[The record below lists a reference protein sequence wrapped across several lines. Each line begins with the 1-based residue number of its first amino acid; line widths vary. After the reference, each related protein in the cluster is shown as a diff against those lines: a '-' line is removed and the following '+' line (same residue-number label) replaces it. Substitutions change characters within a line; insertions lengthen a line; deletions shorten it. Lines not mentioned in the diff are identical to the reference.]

1 MSFEKFRRLRKPIE
15 DLFGKIGNTPA
26 PPDGPF
32 RRPPTVSM
40 STEEKLALMEKES
53 NEANIPVDY
62 PKMTTTIYSYY
73 ADFQQNNYYKNY
85 ALNLI
90 DRCKKFGVA
99 YNISERTSRGSYGA
113 NCLMKPEFVL
123 EKLKESKA
131 PLIWM
136 DCDTDFK
143 SSFSE
148 FNNISEDIGM
158 ATHSGDLSGIKA
170 SPLFFNYTAGS
181 FKIIRE
187 WVVHCR
193 SSFLKGIPELDHD
206 ALKHYVLPHL
216 RGNYSV
222 FLLSQNWND
231 FVHGKYIHNGNSRV
245 DGKMETHRQVGV
257 DDDTRAR
264 YSRDVKTF
272 HVYFEEKSEIVFSSA
287 LKFLNNFSDYARLKF
302 HFDQGLEKISCSS
315 LEFHKL
321 YTESGGNTTFSENNF
336 TDHSPLNGEIILGV
350 SGVKDIEKDWDSK
363 ISGEIQGGRNP
374 LYVLNYKD
382 DGLGKITIK
391 EGFSLWN

>member
-1 MSFEKFRRLRKPIE
+1 MSFENFRRLRKPLE
-15 DLFGKIGNTPA
+15 NLFGKPNN
-26 PPDGPF
+26 PPVSQDGPF
-32 RRPPTVSM
+32 RRSATVPM
-40 STEEKLALMEKES
+40 STEEKLALMAKES
-53 NEANIPVDY
+53 ERTNIPVDY

-90 DRCKKFGVA
+90 ERCKKFKVA

-113 NCLMKPEFVL
+113 NCLMKPEFIL

-148 FNNISEDIGM
+148 FNNIAEDIGM

-181 FKIIRE
+181 FKIVRE
-187 WVVHCR
+187 WLIHCR
-193 SSFLKGIPELDHD
+193 SAFIKGIPELDHD

-231 FVHGKYIHNGNSRV
+231 FVQGKYINNGNSRV
-245 DGKMETHRQVGV
+245 DGKMETHRKVNV
-257 DDDTRAR
+257 DEDTRAK
-264 YSRDVKTF
+264 YSQDVKTF
-272 HVYFEEKSEIVFSSA
+272 HVYFKEKTENVFSSA
-287 LKFLNNFSDYARLKF
+287 LRFLNNFSDYTRLKF
-302 HFDQGLEKISCSS
+302 HFHQDLEKISCSS
-315 LEFHKL
+315 LEFQRLH
-321 YTESGGNTTFSENNF
+321 TESGGNTTFSENSFVNH
-336 TDHSPLNGEIILGV
+336 TTLNGEIILNV
-350 SGVKDIEKDWDSK
+350 SGVKDIEKDWDTK
-363 ISGEIQGGRNP
+363 ISSEIQSGRNP
-374 LYVLNYKD
+374 LYILNYKD
-382 DGLGKITIK
+382 NGLGKITIK